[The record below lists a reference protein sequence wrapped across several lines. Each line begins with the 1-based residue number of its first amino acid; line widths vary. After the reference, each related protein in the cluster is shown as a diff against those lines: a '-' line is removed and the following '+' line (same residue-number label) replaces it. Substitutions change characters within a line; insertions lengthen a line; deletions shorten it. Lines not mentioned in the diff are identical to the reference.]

1 MSLDQMLSLGQ
12 CATGD
17 EIEVAFR
24 CKANETGRLEVTA
37 AVLDST
43 VFQEGVRFLQQAP
56 MEIQSMSSTSPDRHC
71 GGHGVLPAVHLH
83 PSNGNWHVAV
93 DGVETEAV
101 TVCGVMIGVRLA
113 PGRHTVTFSYHND
126 ALRQGITVSLVA
138 LAVFLGALRPN
149 LSALEK
155 GKFQRR

>member
-1 MSLDQMLSLGQ
+1 MLSLGQ

-56 MEIQSMSSTSPDRHC
+56 MEIQSMSSTSLT
-71 GGHGVLPAVHLH
+71 GT
-83 PSNGNWHVAV
+83 
-93 DGVETEAV
+93 VEATE
-101 TVCGVMIGVRLA
+101 
-113 PGRHTVTFSYHND
+113 S
-126 ALRQGITVSLVA
+126 SL
-138 LAVFLGALRPN
+138 LYTSIPPTETGM
-149 LSALEK
+149 
-155 GKFQRR
+155 